1 MLLGSITKIAK
12 IKVSSCPYAQIPTPM
27 ESYHPGGIYLRLT
40 ADSAGL
46 FVSPPTESKA
56 CIRLYRSESN

>member
-1 MLLGSITKIAK
+1 MLLGGITKIVK
-12 IKVSSCPYAQIPTPM
+12 IKVSSSMHEFSPQWNPTTQ
-27 ESYHPGGIYLRLT
+27 EVYNLRLT

-56 CIRLYRSESN
+56 CLRLYRSKSK